1 MSAAA
6 SAKMA
11 LAFAELT
18 GGVKFDGK
26 KHRAVMS
33 RFSAKKNHGGG
44 GGGSGSAR
52 AGEGASGSGRAGGH
66 DSGDTSDKNKKKQKD
81 LASRERERAR
91 GVAERADDDAV
102 EVFGTRRQKLGKP
115 SGGRADVPSR
125 GKRVKDDTRG
135 GADRVSRDAP
145 DASPRDTDSEAHD
158 GSDSLETG
166 LRAALRE
173 ASAPRRA
180 ASQTEEAAAALR
192 KKHKIRVRDA
202 GGEGRCPPP
211 LSGGFDELA
220 ARYPGIGC
228 GKMLLGR
235 LAEAGFHEPTPIQ
248 RQAIPALL
256 ENHELLAVAPTGSGK
271 TLAFL
276 LPIVCALRSK
286 DDTAGGPRALL
297 LSPTKELAQ
306 QSHRILRLL
315 CRGVNTIRRVRRSRR
330 SRRLVFVSFSFRAP
344 GDDETKRASEM
355 TRTRGRRGIKP
366 PLRMSGTW
374 ERWRSNPPSRA
385 ITQPM
390 DARLEPTDPRLFSFR
405 SSRLRRRRDA
415 RTTPRARTRAF
426 RDSRANATRRSARA
440 RPDTSGE

>member
-1 MSAAA
+1 M
-6 SAKMA
+6 
-11 LAFAELT
+11 
-18 GGVKFDGK
+18 
-26 KHRAVMS
+26 
-33 RFSAKKNHGGG
+33 
-44 GGGSGSAR
+44 
-52 AGEGASGSGRAGGH
+52 
-66 DSGDTSDKNKKKQKD
+66 
-81 LASRERERAR
+81 
-91 GVAERADDDAV
+91 
-102 EVFGTRRQKLGKP
+102 
-115 SGGRADVPSR
+115 
-125 GKRVKDDTRG
+125 
-135 GADRVSRDAP
+135 
-145 DASPRDTDSEAHD
+145 
-158 GSDSLETG
+158 
-166 LRAALRE
+166 
-173 ASAPRRA
+173 
-180 ASQTEEAAAALR
+180 
-192 KKHKIRVRDA
+192 
-202 GGEGRCPPP
+202 
-211 LSGGFDELA
+211 
-220 ARYPGIGC
+220 GC
-228 GKMLLGR
+228 GKMLLSR
-235 LAEAGFHEPTPIQ
+235 LKEAGFDEPTPIQ
-248 RQAIPALL
+248 RQAIPLLL

-344 GDDETKRASEM
+344 DDDETKRASEM

-405 SSRLRRRRDA
+405 SSSLRRRRDA

-440 RPDTSGE
+440 RADTSGE